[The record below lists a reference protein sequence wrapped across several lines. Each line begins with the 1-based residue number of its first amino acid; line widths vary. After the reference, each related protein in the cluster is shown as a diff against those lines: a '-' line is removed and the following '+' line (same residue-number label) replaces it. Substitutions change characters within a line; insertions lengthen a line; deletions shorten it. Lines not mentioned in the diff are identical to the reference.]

1 MNKKKLVGTI
11 TILIVAI
18 IGCVLIAYGFNIF
31 RSPKNIT
38 ITTVDTLSKE
48 LFSGLNQEE
57 TVKSFY
63 NFVENTDKIR
73 MQANIDLTLDEKL
86 GLETN
91 QFGLDMD
98 ITENKEAQKSSID
111 VTYSQGLESLVL
123 SIISTNDKTYLM
135 IKDAFQKYYY
145 EDQEYQSLFSNIEY
159 INYDIFRE
167 LFIESLKNSL
177 KDKDFTSEKTTIT
190 VNEEDVKVTK
200 NSIPLDKTHITVIL
214 EEFFKQL
221 QNNEEAMNTLVNLTG
236 KTKEEIIAS
245 MNDTITSAK
254 EDMTNMETE
263 TFPTL
268 SVYIKG
274 FNEVLLTELGDEDLK
289 FQYYTY
295 EKTREL
301 SIIEKNSG
309 NDYEYEFDD
318 DSNYDYNY
326 TVGELANDV
335 DETTTTITVK
345 FVAKDTKTTE
355 VTATVNGVEIVS
367 GTMIDNGN
375 EKQLDFNVTIQSL
388 TFHLTGT
395 VTAEEISANSEYHT
409 KLDLTATMTVDQEY
423 TFHLLMDATF
433 SIGEEVDTTMLEDAL
448 PMDQMTQEDALA
460 LYNMP
465 IFGSLLQGYSTLDGN
480 LSSNLFA

>member
-1 MNKKKLVGTI
+1 MKKKNLVGTI
-11 TILIVAI
+11 TILILAI

-98 ITENKEAQKSSID
+98 ITENKEAKKSSAD
-111 VTYSQGLESLVL
+111 VTYTQGLENLVL

-135 IKDAFQKYYY
+135 IKDAFQNYYY
-145 EDQEYQSLFSNIEY
+145 EEQEYQSLFSNIEY

-177 KDKDFTSEKTTIT
+177 KDEDFTSEKTTIT
-190 VNEEDVKVTK
+190 VNDEDVKVTK
-200 NSIPLDKTHITVIL
+200 NSMPLDKARITVIL

-236 KTKEEIIAS
+236 KTKEEIITS

-254 EDMTNMETE
+254 EDMTNMEAE
-263 TFPTL
+263 IFPTL
-268 SVYIKG
+268 SIYIKG
-274 FNEVLLTELGDEDLK
+274 FNEVLLTELGDDDLK

-295 EKTREL
+295 ENTREF
-301 SIIEKNSG
+301 SIIEKNS
-309 NDYEYEFDD
+309 NSDYGYEFDD
-318 DSNYDYNY
+318 DYDYDYNY
-326 TVGELANDV
+326 MVGAIANESE
-335 DETTTTITVK
+335 ETTTTTVK
-345 FVAKDTKTTE
+345 FVVKDAKTTE
-355 VTATVNGVEIVS
+355 ITAAVNGTEIVS
-367 GTMIDNGN
+367 GTIINNGN
-375 EKQLDFNVTIQSL
+375 EKQLDFDVTIQSL

-395 VTAEEISANSEYHT
+395 VTTEELAANSEYHT

-423 TFHLLMDATF
+423 TFHFLMDATF
-433 SIGEEVDTTMLEDAL
+433 SIGDEVDTNMLEDAL
-448 PMDQMTQEDALA
+448 PMEQMTQEDALA

-465 IFGSLLQGYSTLDGN
+465 IFGSLLQDYSTFDGN